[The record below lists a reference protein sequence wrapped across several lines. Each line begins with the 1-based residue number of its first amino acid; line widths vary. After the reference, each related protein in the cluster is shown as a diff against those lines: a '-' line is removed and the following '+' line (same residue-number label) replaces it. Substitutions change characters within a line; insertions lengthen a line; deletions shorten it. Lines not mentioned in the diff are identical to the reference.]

1 MNEQDN
7 EQLKRIWAPWR
18 LEYVAAIHEHS
29 GECIFCVPGTT
40 GEDRAH
46 HIIARRS
53 SCFAMLNRYPYNNGH
68 LLVSPDR
75 HVATL
80 AELSDDELNAL
91 VRLVRDVVALLEE
104 TLGPHGF
111 NVGINLG
118 RAAGAGITDH
128 LHWHIVPRWTG
139 DTNFMPATA
148 NTRVMPQ
155 SLDALWELLH
165 AKLNPESPPTPPA
178 RCSPP

>member
-7 EQLKRIWAPWR
+7 EQLERIWAPWR
-18 LEYVAAIHEHS
+18 LEYVTAVHEHS

-40 GEDRAH
+40 REDRAH

-80 AELSDDELNAL
+80 AELSDDELSAL

-104 TLGPHGF
+104 TLGPQGF

-118 RAAGAGITDH
+118 RAAGAGIIDH

-148 NTRVMPQ
+148 NTKVMPQ

-165 AKLNPESPPTPPA
+165 AKLDPE
-178 RCSPP
+178 